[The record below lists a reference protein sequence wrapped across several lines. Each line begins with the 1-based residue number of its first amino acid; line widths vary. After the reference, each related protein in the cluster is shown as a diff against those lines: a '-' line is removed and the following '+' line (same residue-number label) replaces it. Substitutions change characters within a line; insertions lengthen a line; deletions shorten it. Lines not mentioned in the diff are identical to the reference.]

1 MNRDHLGGQWKQLK
15 GKVKAR
21 WSKLTDDELGVIT
34 GKNDE
39 LIGKIAEKHGY
50 AKRRSRQAN

>member
-15 GKVKAR
+15 RKVKER
-21 WSKLTDDELGVIT
+21 WSKLTDDEIDIIA

-39 LIGKIAEKHGY
+39 LIGKGPEEHSY